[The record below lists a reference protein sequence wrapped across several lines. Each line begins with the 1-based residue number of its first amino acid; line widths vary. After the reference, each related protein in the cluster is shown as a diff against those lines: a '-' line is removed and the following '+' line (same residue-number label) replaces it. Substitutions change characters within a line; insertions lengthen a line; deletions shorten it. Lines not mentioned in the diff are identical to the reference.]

1 MNTLYLGDCLN
12 VLRDSVADESVDLIY
27 IDPPFNSK
35 RDYNIFFDDKEIQ
48 SQRLAFEDTWSLKN
62 VLDSLHELQTMPT
75 ENIHLLLAVYQKV
88 APQAFP
94 YLVMMALRIVELHRV
109 LKPTGSFYLHC
120 DATMSSYLKTICDVI
135 FDPSNFRNQIVWR
148 RADTHN
154 DAKHQF
160 PNISD
165 HILLYGKSL
174 DSLFIPQ
181 YGSHADKTLQE
192 WYQYLE
198 FPDGTTRKMT
208 KEELETQK
216 IPAGARRFNTDNM
229 TSPNPRPNLMY
240 KYKGYSFPVKGWR
253 YSKETMAELD
263 AEGKLLFPKQKSG
276 RIMRK
281 RYLDEQKG
289 VVMGDNW
296 TDIGQLRAHDIERLG
311 YPTQKPK
318 TLMER
323 IIKSSSNEGD
333 VVLDGF
339 CGCGTTI
346 DAAEGLH
353 RKWIGIDISPI
364 AISLIKRRLHHT
376 YKKGLAEFEVR
387 GTPTDEQSAQRL
399 WKENAFAFQDWWITE
414 FEAFS
419 STFGTKGA
427 DKGVDGIALYA
438 MDNKDTTARVAFQ
451 VKGGEK
457 VQSKDIDALLGAIEK
472 HKCDMGVFLTTA
484 EPTKPM
490 LDTVAGAGYV
500 KLPGFEFPKLQIL
513 TLKEFFAG
521 KRPKLPSVNITF
533 KAAQHSGKK
542 KENQGALEL

>member
-62 VLDSLHELQTMPT
+62 VLDSLHEMQTMRT

-88 APQAFP
+88 APHAFP
-94 YLVMMALRIVELHRV
+94 YLVMMALRLVELHRV

-120 DATMSSYLKTICDVI
+120 DPTMSHYLKTICDII
-135 FDPSNFRNQIVWR
+135 FNPPCFQNEITWKRTS
-148 RADTHN
+148 AHS
-154 DAKHQF
+154 DAKRYAKV
-160 PNISD
+160 SD
-165 HILLYGKSL
+165 TILFYTKSL
-174 DSLFIPQ
+174 NFTWNKPRGTYTEEYINTYYVNIGKDGRKFTFDNLTKPKGNKGYYYKLLGVQ
-181 YGSHADKTLQE
+181 P
-192 WYQYLE
+192 
-198 FPDGTTRKMT
+198 PDNGWRMPEAKAKQWI
-208 KEELETQK
+208 KEERIA
-216 IPAGARRFNTDNM
+216 IPPTGKTPRF
-229 TSPNPRPNLMY
+229 
-240 KYKGYSFPVKGWR
+240 
-253 YSKETMAELD
+253 
-263 AEGKLLFPKQKSG
+263 
-276 RIMRK
+276 K
-281 RYLDEQKG
+281 RYLDELDGPVITNVWDDLPPINSQAKE
-289 VVMGDNW
+289 
-296 TDIGQLRAHDIERLG
+296 ALG

-318 TLMER
+318 ALLVR
-323 IIKSSSNEGD
+323 IIKASSNEGD

-427 DKGVDGIALYA
+427 DQGVDGIALYA
-438 MDNKDTTARVAFQ
+438 MDNKDTTARIAFQ

-490 LDTVAGAGYV
+490 LDTVAGAGFV

-513 TLKEFFAG
+513 TLKEFFEG

-533 KAAQHSGKK
+533 KAAQHTGKK
-542 KENQGALEL
+542 KENQETLEL

>member
-62 VLDSLHELQTMPT
+62 VLDSLHELQTMRT

-88 APQAFP
+88 APHAFP

-120 DATMSSYLKTICDVI
+120 DPTMSHYLKTVCDIVFGEACFQNEVI
-135 FDPSNFRNQIVWR
+135 WKRTSAHNDPGRYGANIDTILFYSKSDKWIWNQIFIPHEEKYLDRFRFSDPDGRKWTDDNLTAKGLSGGGYTYTYKGVNSLWR
-148 RADTHN
+148 VPLETM
-154 DAKHQF
+154 K
-160 PNISD
+160 
-165 HILLYGKSL
+165 KL
-174 DSLFIPQ
+174 DSENRLHFTNR
-181 YGSHADKTLQE
+181 GGLR
-192 WYQYLE
+192 L
-198 FPDGTTRKMT
+198 
-208 KEELETQK
+208 
-216 IPAGARRFNTDNM
+216 
-229 TSPNPRPNLMY
+229 
-240 KYKGYSFPVKGWR
+240 
-253 YSKETMAELD
+253 
-263 AEGKLLFPKQKSG
+263 
-276 RIMRK
+276 K
-281 RYLDEQKG
+281 RYLDENKG
-289 VVMGDNW
+289 FAIQTIWD
-296 TDIGQLRAHDIERLG
+296 DIPPINSQSSERLG

-318 TLMER
+318 TLLER

-490 LDTVAGAGYV
+490 FDTVAGAGFV

-513 TLKEFFAG
+513 TLKDFFAG

-542 KENQGALEL
+542 KENQEAMEL

>member
-62 VLDSLHELQTMPT
+62 VLDSLHELQTMRT

-88 APQAFP
+88 APHAFP
-94 YLVMMALRIVELHRV
+94 YLVMMALRILELYRV

-120 DATMSSYLKTICDVI
+120 DPTMSHYLKTVCDMI
-135 FDPSNFRNQIVWR
+135 FGKDNFRNEIIWR
-148 RADTHN
+148 RTPFSGSSKSR
-154 DAKHQF
+154 AKQL
-160 PNISD
+160 PRD
-165 HILLYGKSL
+165 HDIILFYSRNTTELVWNAPSNPYSEEYLKRFKWKDERG
-174 DSLFIPQ
+174 
-181 YGSHADKTLQE
+181 YYRKTLLKTYSDETLQRLKSE
-192 WYQYLE
+192 NRLIEPVRKGAMYSYKQYLE
-198 FPDGTTRKMT
+198 ESKGIRLVDDVWAD
-208 KEELETQK
+208 
-216 IPAGARRFNTDNM
+216 INM
-229 TSPNPRPNLMY
+229 LNPVSN
-240 KYKGYSFPVKGWR
+240 
-253 YSKETMAELD
+253 
-263 AEGKLLFPKQKSG
+263 
-276 RIMRK
+276 
-281 RYLDEQKG
+281 
-289 VVMGDNW
+289 
-296 TDIGQLRAHDIERLG
+296 ERLG

-318 TLMER
+318 ALLER
-323 IIKSSSNEGD
+323 IIKASSNEGE

-376 YKKGLAEFEVR
+376 YKKSLSEFEVR

-419 STFGTKGA
+419 ATFGTKGA

-438 MDNKDTTARVAFQ
+438 MDNKDATARVAFQ

-490 LDTVAGAGYV
+490 LDTVAGAGFV

-513 TLKEFFAG
+513 TLKDFFAG

-533 KAAQHSGKK
+533 KAAQHSGRK
-542 KENQGALEL
+542 KENQEALEL